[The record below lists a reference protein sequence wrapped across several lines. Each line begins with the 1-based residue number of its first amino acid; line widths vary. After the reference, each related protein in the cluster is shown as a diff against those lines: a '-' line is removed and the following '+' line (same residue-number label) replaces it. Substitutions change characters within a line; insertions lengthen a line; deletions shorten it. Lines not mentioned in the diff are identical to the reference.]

1 MISTS
6 AKGPLF
12 RMFLSTFPAL
22 HKRVLV
28 AVAVVQVAACAQVA
42 ENRAPK
48 VLESELVVA
57 NEVADSEPVDAVEL
71 EGAAASPASYLYSE
85 YSLKAPP
92 AGSGGEGYDIE
103 LGGLNASIE
112 IEKQSKEKPTMPLSE
127 ALSEVWANHP
137 NVVRALSEVEAS
149 GYDVSGAKT
158 GYYPY
163 LSISA
168 TEASNDAS
176 STSLNVIQPLW
187 TGGRTSA
194 EVQEAEAAKN
204 KALATLNQTRLNLA
218 LEVADAYLNV
228 VQAEEQGRLW
238 YRYIASL
245 TELLRVIENR
255 ASSGMSPP
263 VDIQTAQTRL
273 SQARAGLAASRTLL
287 ISNRMHLSALVH
299 KPIPSLYWPGE
310 DYKLTD
316 SEVSRILAEKAIA
329 SHPAGQVALAEIAV
343 QRARVKLAKAGL
355 FPQLSLQ
362 YSKQLDQSSGDFTPD
377 SATRLVLEYDSGD
390 GLRGLTGYKAVQQRL
405 NAAQQDLLY
414 AQRDIRDIIYTA
426 KAEREVAE
434 AQFDAQIDAAQAAV
448 KLVDSFLRQFK
459 VGRKAWI
466 EVLNAHREA
475 HEALLQISAIK
486 RSFWSSNARLALQGM
501 LWVRVSED
509 APSTYLKLED

>member
-1 MISTS
+1 M
-6 AKGPLF
+6 
-12 RMFLSTFPAL
+12 RLSSLLTL
-22 HKRVLV
+22 SKCCL
-28 AVAVVQVAACAQVA
+28 AAAAILQLASCAQFSSDKSL
-42 ENRAPK
+42 PMM
-48 VLESELVVA
+48 ESELVVA
-57 NEVADSEPVDAVEL
+57 DEVAGSESVDAVEL

-85 YSLKAPP
+85 V
-92 AGSGGEGYDIE
+92 AGVATTSSRRADQDYQLE
-103 LGGLNASIE
+103 LGGLNSSIE
-112 IEKQSKEKPTMPLSE
+112 APQNPANRDEATLPLSG
-127 ALSEVWANHP
+127 ALAEVWANHP

-149 GYDVSGAKT
+149 GYDLSGAKT

-163 LSISA
+163 LSLAA

-187 TGGRTSA
+187 SGGRTSA
-194 EVQEAEAAKN
+194 QVQEAEATKN

-218 LEVADAYLNV
+218 LEVADSYLNV

-238 YRYIASL
+238 KRYIASL
-245 TELLRVIENR
+245 NELLRVIENR
-255 ASSGMSPP
+255 SKSGMSPP

-287 ISNRMHLSALVH
+287 ISNRLHLAALVH
-299 KPIPSLYWPGE
+299 KPIPQLYWPGE
-310 DYKLTD
+310 AYRLSQED
-316 SEVSRILAEKAIA
+316 VSRILAEKAIG
-329 SHPAGQVALAEIAV
+329 SHPSGQVALAEIAV

-377 SATRLVLEYDSGD
+377 SSTRLVLEYDSGD
-390 GLRGLTGYKAVQQRL
+390 GLRGFTGYKAVQQRL
-405 NAAQQDLLY
+405 NAAQQDLAY

-426 KAEREVAE
+426 KSEREVAE
-434 AQFDAQIDAAQAAV
+434 SQFDAQVDAAQAAV
-448 KLVDSFLRQFK
+448 KLVGSFLRQFK

-486 RSFWSSNARLALQGM
+486 RNFWSANVRLALQGM

-509 APSTYLKLED
+509 APSTYLKLEN